1 MHSIDVSI
9 VLNMHRE
16 ALYLRPTLYSLE
28 ACAREASKAGIK
40 VELVA
45 VFDRPDQDTLEVFHQ
60 THLQAFEK
68 IKTIQVD
75 VGSLGLAR
83 NAGIQAAEGEFI
95 WTSDG
100 DDLVSSNSIVELIK
114 TSRNHPRLNAAV
126 FLDFLAAFGERYHVA
141 RYVGSEW
148 LTPADFAFDHPYTS
162 RIFIKR
168 TTFYSLRYLDLK
180 VTTGFA
186 YEDWDLNSRL
196 LAAGFEFIIA
206 PNTVLFYRQRGSSLL
221 KQANATSSKIIPHS
235 EIFDPQNFLSKMESA
250 REANFDWSSFIA
262 GRKQFLERNF
272 AQELFDSEELVDFIY
287 EAAQLDPEIEPSRI
301 EAASSYCPIPWN
313 PKHWGF
319 HLERVY
325 KLLGSETFSDVLLL
339 PWLKPGGAEK
349 YILQI
354 LHQLQIAGPSRR
366 LLVLSGQTANKH
378 EWAAKLP
385 KNAVFLDILNAF
397 PMLSDAERDA
407 MMVRAL
413 LAVTVQGALLHLK
426 ASEFAHRLMDGY
438 GAVLSSHF
446 KVIYY
451 RFCDDTRVWGNR
463 RLNGSWGISF
473 LRRHIANNIDLLISD
488 CHSIVASDLARMGV
502 QPEKYAVIYAQCHT
516 QKPTATN
523 SRPAKRLLWASRVSA
538 QKRPELI
545 GKITTALRKEYPDMA
560 IEIYGQIEYGYQ
572 QQIFFD
578 IPGVTYRGSFDGF
591 DSLPIE
597 HFDAFIYTTAF
608 DGLPNIVLEALGS
621 GLPVIAP
628 NVGGIGEA
636 VMDGDTGFLV
646 PDRADD
652 NDLIAGYVDAVRRLY
667 GNWDRAMEM
676 SNNGLQLILER
687 HGESNF
693 RRRVAE
699 VFELNSHNQEVAL

>member
-1 MHSIDVSI
+1 
-9 VLNMHRE
+9 MHRE

-68 IKTIQVD
+68 IKTIQID

-95 WTSDG
+95 WTADG
-100 DDLVSSNSIVELIK
+100 DDLVSRNSIVELINIA
-114 TSRNHPRLNAAV
+114 RNSPNPKVAV
-126 FLDFLAAFGERYHVA
+126 FVDFWVAFGEPYHVA
-141 RYVGSEW
+141 RYVDSKW
-148 LTPADFAFDHPYTS
+148 LTAADFTYQHPYVSRVFINRSAFDY
-162 RIFIKR
+162 
-168 TTFYSLRYLDLK
+168 LRYLDLK

-186 YEDWDLNSRL
+186 YEDWDFNCRL
-196 LAAGFEFIIA
+196 LAAGYDFKIA
-206 PNTVLFYRQRGSSLL
+206 PLTAIFYRQRSNSLL
-221 KQANATSSKIIPHS
+221 KQANTISARMIPHS
-235 EIFDPQNFLSKMESA
+235 ALFKPKSFRTAMELA
-250 REANFDWSSFIA
+250 RARTADWSKFVI
-262 GRKQFLERNF
+262 ERQRFHERDF
-272 AQELFDSEELVDFIY
+272 AQELLDSDQMIGFVAD
-287 EAAQLDPEIEPSRI
+287 AAKLDPEIEPSRI
-301 EAASSYCPIPWN
+301 ETASSYCSIPWN

-325 KLLGSETFSDVLLL
+325 QLLGSETFSDVLLL

-354 LHQLQIAGPSRR
+354 LHQLQSSVPSRR
-366 LLVLSGQTANKH
+366 LLVLSGQTASKH

-385 KNAVFLDILNAF
+385 ENAVFLDVFNAF
-397 PMLSDAERDA
+397 PMLSVAERDA
-407 MMVRAL
+407 MVVRTL
-413 LAVTVQGALLHLK
+413 LAATSQGALLHLK
-426 ASEFAHRLMDGY
+426 ASEFAHRLMDAF

-451 RFCDDTRVWGNR
+451 RFSDDTRVWRNK
-463 RLNGSWGISF
+463 RLSGSWGVSF
-473 LRRHIANNIDLLISD
+473 LRRQLTNIDLLISD
-488 CHSIVASDLARMGV
+488 CHRIVASDISRIGV
-502 QPEKYAVIYAQCHT
+502 QPEKYQVIYAQCRSQMHP
-516 QKPTATN
+516 PTKST
-523 SRPAKRLLWASRVSA
+523 PVKRLLWASRVSA
-538 QKRPELI
+538 EKRPELV
-545 GKITTALRKEYPDMA
+545 GKIATALRKEHPDMV
-560 IEIYGQIEYGYQ
+560 IEIYGQIEDGYQ

-578 IPGVTYRGSFDGF
+578 IPGVNYRGIFDGF
-591 DSLPIE
+591 DSLPVGR
-597 HFDAFIYTTAF
+597 FDAFIYTTAF

-693 RRRVAE
+693 GRRVAE
-699 VFELNSHNQEVAL
+699 VFELSNHIDEVVL